1 MNKEQTLK
9 HFTEETP
16 LKVSEQSFKDFN
28 IEGSNNFDIERICRG
43 METVDLYHFDS
54 GEVLQ
59 DVSIEQLISRE
70 KELKTV
76 EHWLNTLPE
85 PYRTQALNN
94 VDTIWLY
101 SNAYDV
107 SDALMKAF
115 VWSDSTEGFH
125 YWNDLDDSLT
135 VS

>member
-1 MNKEQTLK
+1 MTQKQTLK
-9 HFTEETP
+9 YFTEETP
-16 LKVSEQSFKDFN
+16 LKVSEGLFN
-28 IEGSNNFDIERICRG
+28 ELQLEGSNSFYIERICRG

-54 GEVLQ
+54 GEVVE

-76 EHWLNTLPE
+76 EQWLNTLPE

-94 VDTIWLY
+94 VNTERLC

-107 SDALMKAF
+107 SEAIMKAF
-115 VWSDSTEGFH
+115 FWYDSTEGFH
-125 YWNDLDDSLT
+125 YWNDFHDSFN
-135 VS
+135 S